1 MTVYNVQKIHVF
13 LQLYLSCACS
23 IPQSCLT
30 LCNSIDCVA
39 SQVPQSTGFPRQ
51 EHWNGLPFPSPG
63 NLPDPGIE
71 PASPAFA
78 GRFFITEPPGKP
90 ISIMTNIQNW
100 DRNFP
105 RESNL
110 N

>member
-63 NLPDPGIE
+63 TLPDPGIE

-78 GRFFITEPPGKP
+78 GGFFITEPPGKP